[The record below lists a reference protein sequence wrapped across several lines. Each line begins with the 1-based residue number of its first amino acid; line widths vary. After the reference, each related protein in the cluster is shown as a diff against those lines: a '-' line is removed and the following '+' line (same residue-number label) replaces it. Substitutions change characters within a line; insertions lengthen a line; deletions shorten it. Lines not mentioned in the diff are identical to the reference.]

1 MSAILFPRDERQCAA
16 RRKRVSEWIARRRIL
31 TPDRAVNS
39 RLAEM
44 GRVNLFTNTEAVRI
58 QMVSERRARAPWSR
72 KERSAA
78 LECVV
83 EGIIPIVEKHS
94 LASNCVELARHATAI
109 EWGWRGAEEY

>member
-16 RRKRVSEWIARRRIL
+16 RRKRVSEWTARRRIP
-31 TPDRAVNS
+31 TPDRAVDS

-44 GRVNLFTNTEAVRI
+44 GRVNLFTSPEAVRKH
-58 QMVSERRARAPWSR
+58 MVSERRARAPRSR
-72 KERSAA
+72 EERSAI

-83 EGIIPIVEKHS
+83 EGIIPIVERHS
-94 LASNCVELARHATAI
+94 LAGNCVELARHATAI